1 MIQERLQL
9 ALESAQMGTW
19 DFDFQTQDRI
29 INHRTATMLG
39 FDHDEVTQTTVDS
52 WLDLV
57 HPDDRHKIV
66 EATKVYLKGVS
77 DIISIEYRIRHQAGR
92 TTSGYKAAPVADDQR
107 GRPKRVVGT
116 LRDITEQKRREVLQ
130 QSRPVAGPDQ

>member
-1 MIQERLQL
+1 MPSNRAKLDADRSTAVIQERLQL

-66 EATKVYLKGVS
+66 EATKV
-77 DIISIEYRIRHQAGR
+77 
-92 TTSGYKAAPVADDQR
+92 
-107 GRPKRVVGT
+107 
-116 LRDITEQKRREVLQ
+116 
-130 QSRPVAGPDQ
+130 